1 MKATPN
7 TRSMLQN
14 TASVGVSILALLAL
28 LAAAYGLRKG
38 TIGELVWFLAM
49 IVMFIVRAPH
59 GKRNQANE
67 ITGHRKD
74 LTEQTA
80 LTGMFLTMS
89 ALPTLELATRLFSFA
104 SYTLPEWA
112 MWMGVALQLPFVWLF
127 WRSHADLG
135 RNWSPGLEVRQDHAL
150 VTQGVYA
157 RIRHPMYAAIWL
169 SAIAQPLLIQNW
181 IAGFLVL
188 PMFAVL
194 YLTRIPKEEAMLRDT
209 FGDAYRD
216 YCTRTGRIWPSAG
229 KTPTE

>member
-1 MKATPN
+1 MTKT
-7 TRSMLQN
+7 TQTQSMLK
-14 TASVGVSILALLAL
+14 SSMSYVMSIVAILAL
-28 LAAAYGLRKG
+28 LAAAYGLRNG
-38 TIGELVWFLAM
+38 TVGELAWFLAM
-49 IVMFIVRAPH
+49 ISMFIIRAPH
-59 GKRNQANE
+59 GKRNQTNE

-74 LTEQTA
+74 AMEQLV

-104 SYTLPEWA
+104 SYSLPEWT
-112 MWMGVALQLPFVWLF
+112 MWSGAVLQLPFVWLF

-188 PMFAVL
+188 PMFAAL
-194 YLTRIPKEEAMLRDT
+194 YLTRIPKEEAMMRET

-216 YCTRTGRIWPSAG
+216 YCARTGRIWPSAG
-229 KTPTE
+229 ELPTK

>member
-1 MKATPN
+1 MTETTQN
-7 TRSMLQN
+7 QSMLKN

-28 LAAAYGLRKG
+28 LAAVYGLRNG

-49 IVMFIVRAPH
+49 IVVFIVRVPH
-59 GKRNQANE
+59 GKRNQANQ
-67 ITGHRKD
+67 IAGHKKD
-74 LTEQTA
+74 PMEQLV

-89 ALPTLELATRLFSFA
+89 ALPTIELATRLFSFA

-112 MWMGVALQLPFVWLF
+112 MWSGAVLQLPFIWLF

-150 VTQGVYA
+150 VTRGVYA

-188 PMFAVL
+188 PMFAAL
-194 YLTRIPKEEAMLRDT
+194 YLTRIPKEEAMMLET
-209 FGDAYRD
+209 FGEDYKD
-216 YCTRTGRIWPSAG
+216 YCARTGRIWPSAG
-229 KTPTE
+229 ELPSE